1 MSLKAF
7 LSQNAG
13 RPENKEVMVS
23 NRFMEDGKPVPFIIR
38 AISEETNGK
47 IRNDSTISNTFK
59 GKQTTKLDTNKY
71 LGKLVASSVVSPDL
85 KDAELQ
91 SSYGVIG
98 EDNLIRTMLLPGEFA
113 ELLEAVQSLNGF
125 DAEKFDEIK
134 TETKNS

>member
-7 LSQNAG
+7 LAQNAAQ
-13 RPENKEVMVS
+13 PKNKEVIIG
-23 NRFMEDGKPVPFIIR
+23 NRFIEDGKPVPFIIK
-38 AISEETNGK
+38 AISEDTNGK

-71 LGKLVASSVVSPDL
+71 LGKLVAASVVSPDL

-91 SSYGVIG
+91 GSYGVIG

-113 ELLEAVQSLNGF
+113 NLLEAVQALNGF

-134 TETKNS
+134 TEAKNS